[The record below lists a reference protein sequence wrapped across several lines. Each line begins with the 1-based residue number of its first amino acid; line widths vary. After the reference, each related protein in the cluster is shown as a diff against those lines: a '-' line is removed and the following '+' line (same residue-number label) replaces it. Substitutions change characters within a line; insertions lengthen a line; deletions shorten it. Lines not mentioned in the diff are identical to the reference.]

1 MPPTPLG
8 NLDLLRLENLDTA
21 GRPPAIAREIVHA
34 AVEDDV
40 VLPDGAV
47 AGGQRAGGAVARV
60 RAAPPRGPLSSRRQ
74 VAERPGQPGSGI
86 TAITT
91 GWAASC
97 S

>member
-21 GRPPAIAREIVHA
+21 GRPPAIAREIGHA

-47 AGGQRAGGAVARV
+47 AGGQRAGG
-60 RAAPPRGPLSSRRQ
+60 Q
-74 VAERPGQPGSGI
+74 
-86 TAITT
+86 
-91 GWAASC
+91 
-97 S
+97 

>member
-47 AGGQRAGGAVARV
+47 AGGQRAGG
-60 RAAPPRGPLSSRRQ
+60 Q
-74 VAERPGQPGSGI
+74 
-86 TAITT
+86 
-91 GWAASC
+91 
-97 S
+97 

>member
-1 MPPTPLG
+1 MPVSRLAHSRESAWTRSGMPPTPLG

-47 AGGQRAGGAVARV
+47 AGGQRAGG
-60 RAAPPRGPLSSRRQ
+60 Q
-74 VAERPGQPGSGI
+74 
-86 TAITT
+86 
-91 GWAASC
+91 
-97 S
+97 